1 MTGRRRRD
9 EVGKEGE
16 AGVGRRRRDEAG
28 REGKARRSGGAG
40 ARLEGRGRR
49 GDYSSI
55 SERSDRGDSSVAAE
69 GEPSPSPLG
78 VQGDYSNTL
87 EAYLAKMITQ
97 YFTH

>member
-1 MTGRRRRD
+1 MGLGGIAGTRQERR
-9 EVGKEGE
+9 E
-16 AGVGRRRRDEAG
+16 
-28 REGKARRSGGAG
+28 
-40 ARLEGRGRR
+40 RR

-87 EAYLAKMITQ
+87 EAYKVLAL
-97 YFTH
+97 